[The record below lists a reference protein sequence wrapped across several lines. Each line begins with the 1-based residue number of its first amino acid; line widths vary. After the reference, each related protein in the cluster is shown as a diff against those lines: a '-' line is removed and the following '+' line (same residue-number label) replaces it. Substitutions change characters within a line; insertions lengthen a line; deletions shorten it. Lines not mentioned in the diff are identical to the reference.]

1 MIYPITFTTKNNH
14 FTTSLLIFTL
24 YIRLNIRVIF
34 MKFAI
39 CDDEKEIRNDI
50 SEKIKLF
57 YPESSIALFENA
69 EGLLNCK
76 AWADIIFLDISLPD
90 GNGIE
95 LAGELR
101 KNGCR
106 SVIIFVTAYEDY
118 VFKAFDVGAFHYLLK
133 PLSSAKLYDVLNKAV
148 SSLEYSTDSR
158 QEDKF
163 IVIKSGGVSRKIAI
177 SEIVY
182 AEVFNRKIII
192 STLNDKIEFYGKL
205 SELENELGST
215 FFRTHRAYLINLR
228 YLERYSATDVTLE
241 TRETLL
247 LSKQKYQEL
256 VKSYL
261 SYIKGADKG
270 EF

>member
-1 MIYPITFTTKNNH
+1 
-14 FTTSLLIFTL
+14 
-24 YIRLNIRVIF
+24 

-57 YPESSIALFENA
+57 YPESGIALFENA
-69 EGLLNCK
+69 EGLLSCK
-76 AWADIIFLDISLPD
+76 EQADIIFLDIGLPD
-90 GNGIE
+90 GNGME
-95 LAGELR
+95 LAAELR
-101 KNGCR
+101 ENGCR

-133 PLSSAKLYDVLNKAV
+133 PVSSAKLYEVLNKAV
-148 SSLEYSTDSR
+148 NSLEYSTDSK

-192 STLNDKIEFYGKL
+192 STVNEKIEYYGKL
-205 SELENELGST
+205 TELENELGNT
-215 FFRTHRAYLINLR
+215 FFRTHRAYLINLK
-228 YLERYSATDVTLE
+228 YVERYSSADVTLE
-241 TRETLL
+241 TGETVL
-247 LSKQKYQEL
+247 LSKQKYPEL
-256 VKSYL
+256 VKSYMR
-261 SYIKGADKG
+261 YIREANTGD
-270 EF
+270 F

>member
-1 MIYPITFTTKNNH
+1 LIYPITFTTKNIH

-24 YIRLNIRVIF
+24 YIRLNIWVIF

-57 YPESSIALFENA
+57 YPESSITLFENA

-133 PLSSAKLYDVLNKAV
+133 PLSSAKLYEVLNKAV

-241 TRETLL
+241 TGETLL
-247 LSKQKYQEL
+247 LSKQKYPEL
-256 VKSYL
+256 VKNYL

-270 EF
+270 EL